1 MRCDK
6 KRVKRFSSTG
16 AKNEHTPGG
25 GAGTRNGFV
34 RHVLCRAHP
43 QAAPVCMMIPAL
55 LEGACGRKERIKRSC
70 IPGSKTVCQ
79 TVHTC
84 VSGVNVQERSVRGEL
99 IVRRLSTG
107 RVQIVHWRVPTVD
120 ERNRRLRRRF
130 FGGAPKN
137 LEDNAFMRYH
147 QMQVNLSRGS
157 RIVEFSRPES
167 LLGNSGRLR
176 RVGTR

>member
-6 KRVKRFSSTG
+6 KVVSVSAPQRAR
-16 AKNEHTPGG
+16 NEHKEVEVLRRETVLSDNNLSRSYTG
-25 GAGTRNGFV
+25 GAG
-34 RHVLCRAHP
+34 VLERFFS
-43 QAAPVCMMIPAL
+43 

-84 VSGVNVQERSVRGEL
+84 VSGVNGQERSVRGEL

-107 RVQIVHWRVPTVD
+107 RVQIVHWRVPTVN

-137 LEDNAFMRYH
+137 LEDDASMRYH
-147 QMQVNLSRGS
+147 QMQVNLSEKFMNR
-157 RIVEFSRPES
+157 
-167 LLGNSGRLR
+167 
-176 RVGTR
+176 

>member
-6 KRVKRFSSTG
+6 KVVSVSAPQRAR
-16 AKNEHTPGG
+16 NEHKEVEALRRETVLSDNNLSRSYTG
-25 GAGTRNGFV
+25 GAG
-34 RHVLCRAHP
+34 VLERFFS
-43 QAAPVCMMIPAL
+43 

-99 IVRRLSTG
+99 IVKRLSTG
-107 RVQIVHWRVPTVD
+107 RVQIVHWRVPTVN
-120 ERNRRLRRRF
+120 ERNPGGRAPPPAPALF

-137 LEDNAFMRYH
+137 LEDDASMRYH
-147 QMQVNLSRGS
+147 QMQVNLSEKFMNR
-157 RIVEFSRPES
+157 
-167 LLGNSGRLR
+167 
-176 RVGTR
+176 